1 MEIDPQKQREKMLNT
16 PVPRLVTSLAIPTV
30 ISQMVTTIYNTA
42 DTYFVA
48 QIGTSAAAA
57 VGVVFSLMSLMQAW
71 GMGLGMGA
79 NSLVSR
85 KLGAA
90 KNEEAN
96 LYASSAIAASFLGG
110 CVILLLGMIFLKP
123 LMRLLGSTETML
135 PFSMAY
141 ARIILMGAPFMC
153 WAFTMN
159 SILRSEGEAAFA
171 MWGLCSGGI
180 LNMVLDPIFIFGL
193 HMGIAG
199 AALATV
205 LSQLV
210 SFCIL
215 LSVFVRGKSIVK
227 LAPRWISHRPADYW
241 LIITTGA
248 PTFCR
253 QGLASL
259 ASALM
264 NIKAAPFGD
273 AAVAAVTI
281 ANKIYLMVRNIILG
295 IGQGMQPVIGY
306 NFGAGERGRVRETF
320 RFATLLGT
328 VISIAAA
335 IPLAL
340 NAAAVIAWFRADDPE
355 VIAIGTRA
363 LYFVCSVLPF
373 LAYSTY
379 VNQTYQVMGYRVPA
393 TVLACC
399 RQGICF
405 IPLAIVLPSL
415 LGLTGVE
422 MLQPAADLASFIVA
436 VPFQVHMYRVLLAPQ
451 GDKEKRLNGATRK

>member
-1 MEIDPQKQREKMLNT
+1 MEIDPEVQRQKMLTT
-16 PVPRLVTSLAIPTV
+16 PVHRLVVSLAVPTV

-42 DTYFVA
+42 DTYFVS

-90 KNEEAN
+90 QNKEAN
-96 LYASSAIAASFLGG
+96 TYASSAIAASFLGG
-110 CVILLLGMIFLKP
+110 CLILLLGMIFLEP
-123 LMRLLGSTETML
+123 LMRLLGSTDTML
-135 PFSMAY
+135 PYSMAY
-141 ARIILMGAPFMC
+141 ARYILMGAPYMC

-171 MWGLCSGGI
+171 MWGLCAGGI
-180 LNMVLDPIFIFGL
+180 LNMILDPIFIFTF

-199 AALATV
+199 AAIATI
-205 LSQLV
+205 LSQFV

-215 LSVFVRGKSIVK
+215 LSIFLRGKSIVK
-227 LAPRWISHRPADYW
+227 LAPRYISRRISDYI

-253 QGLASL
+253 QGLASV

-264 NIKAAPFGD
+264 NIQAAPFGD

-281 ANKIYLMVRNIILG
+281 ANKIYLMVRNIVLG
-295 IGQGMQPVIGY
+295 IGQGMQPVAGY
-306 NFGAGERGRVRETF
+306 NFGAGKKGRVRETF
-320 RFATLLGT
+320 RFTTLLGT
-328 VISIAAA
+328 VISVT
-335 IPLAL
+335 
-340 NAAAVIAWFRADDPE
+340 AAVLLAANASAVISWFRPDDPE
-355 VIAIGTRA
+355 VLAIGTRA
-363 LYFVCSVLPF
+363 LWFVCAVLPF

-379 VNQTYQVMGYRVPA
+379 VNQIYQVLGYRTSA

-405 IPLAIVLPSL
+405 IPLAFLLPRF

-422 MLQPAADLASFIVA
+422 MLQPAADLATFFVA
-436 VPFQVHMYRVLLAPQ
+436 LPFQIRLTHVLL
-451 GDKEKRLNGATRK
+451 KET